1 VSFLDALL
9 LLVASVPLM
18 GRSFK
23 KITVM
28 FLVLGVGL
36 MFYAGQPLSAW
47 IAAVLSMKNVI
58 SIIVVMQLFSIPI
71 EVGKYNMAVRY
82 WLQKS
87 VKSQSI
93 LFLFTTVVTHLFSS
107 FLLFGTVPVM
117 VSLLGDTLK
126 RSVSHYERFLSAAVL
141 RGYSL
146 ALLWAPGAI
155 ILLLVVQ
162 ATRVAWI
169 EVLIPGLLLS
179 LIGMITSVILES
191 RLRLSADLKV
201 GREAVDASPL
211 TEAAARRKAYQVI
224 IVVLGLVLL
233 TVILEKAHFGLYS
246 SRVLFAGAIIVLI
259 WTSAFVRRPEFYPTL
274 KNYWQQELLKPID
287 LVPLFLSLGIFSM
300 AIEKAGLI
308 AVVQPGLQAIVN
320 TMGEFSMAAL
330 PAFMILCALAGVHPY
345 VSIIMI
351 EKVLSALQLPIEPV
365 SLALSLSVG
374 SVICFILSPF
384 AGMVLTLAK
393 FIDSRTVDIAF
404 RWNWAFSLIF
414 FVEGVL
420 FAYCWGR
427 IFL

>member
-1 VSFLDALL
+1 MF
-9 LLVASVPLM
+9 LVALVVLFASIMLM
-18 GRSFK
+18 GESFK
-23 KITVM
+23 KITVL
-28 FLVLGVGL
+28 FLILGVGL
-36 MFYAGQPLSAW
+36 MLYARQPLSAW
-47 IAAVLSMKNVI
+47 VLSVLSMKNVI
-58 SIIVVMQLFSIPI
+58 SILVVMQLFFIPI
-71 EVGKYNMAVRY
+71 EAGKYNTAVRY

-87 VKSQSI
+87 IKSQSI
-93 LFLFTTVVTHLFSS
+93 LFLFTTAVTHLFSS

-146 ALLWAPGAI
+146 VVLWAPPAI

-162 ATRVAWI
+162 AARVAWI

-191 RLRLSADLKV
+191 RCQLSADLKV
-201 GREAVDASPL
+201 RQETVGASPI
-211 TEAAARRKAYQVI
+211 TEADARRKGYQII

-233 TVILEKAHFGLYS
+233 TVILEKLHFGQYT
-246 SRVLFAGAIIVLI
+246 SRVLFAGAVTVFI
-259 WTSAFVRRPEFYPTL
+259 WTSVFARQPGFQATL

-287 LVPLFLSLGIFSM
+287 LVPLFLSLGIFSL

-308 AVVQPGLQAIVN
+308 ALIQPGLQAAVN
-320 TMGEFSMAAL
+320 TMGIFSMAAL

-351 EKVLSALQLPIEPV
+351 EKVLSAVHLPIEPV

-384 AGMVLTLAK
+384 AGMVLTLSK

-414 FVEGVL
+414 FGEGIL
-420 FAYCWGR
+420 FAYVWGR
-427 IFL
+427 MFT